1 MVFLMIRYTQGNL
14 LEAPA
19 EALINTVNTVG
30 VMGKGIA
37 LMFREAFPDNT
48 SAYEAACKTGQLRV
62 GRMFV
67 SQTHDLLGH
76 KWIINF
82 PTKQHWR
89 HPSKLEWVRDGLKDL
104 VRVIR
109 ENHIQSVA
117 VPPLGCGNGGL
128 EWSQVRGEIESALSE
143 LQDVEILIYE
153 PTNSYQ
159 NAPKRS
165 GVKELTPARALIAE
179 LVRRYAV
186 LGIECTNLEVQKLAW
201 FLHRVISQ
209 LGLPDP
215 LNLQFKANKY
225 GPYSDRL
232 RHLLNGLDGSYL
244 HCEKRLSDAG
254 PFDPIWFEDSQRNA
268 VECFLQSEECR
279 TYQPALERTAEI
291 IDGFESPLGME
302 LLATV
307 DWLLAEENCPA
318 TVSAV
323 KQGLADWPSD
333 QSASSRKLAIFN
345 DRLLGLALEHLAR
358 CFDSTHQ
365 LDLVPN

>member
-1 MVFLMIRYTQGNL
+1 MIHYTQGNL

-48 SAYEAACKTGQLRV
+48 SAYEAACKAGQLQV

-67 SQTHDLLGH
+67 SQTRDLVGH

-109 ENHIQSVA
+109 ENHIRSVA

-128 EWSQVRGEIESALSE
+128 EWAQVRGEIESALSE

-186 LGIECTNLEVQKLAW
+186 LGIECTNLEVQMLAW
-201 FLHRVISQ
+201 FLQRIIRQ
-209 LGLPDP
+209 LRLPDL

-254 PFDPIWFEDSQRNA
+254 PLDPIWFEDSQRA
-268 VECFLQSEECR
+268 VVERFLASEACQA
-279 TYQPALERTAEI
+279 YLPALERTAET

-307 DWLLAEENCPA
+307 DWLLSEQACPA
-318 TVSAV
+318 TVLDV
-323 KQGLADWPSD
+323 KSGLESWPGGRA
-333 QSASSRKLAIFN
+333 ASQRKLAIFD
-345 DRLLGLALEHLAR
+345 DRLIGLALERLAAIP
-358 CFDSTHQ
+358 S
-365 LDLVPN
+365 